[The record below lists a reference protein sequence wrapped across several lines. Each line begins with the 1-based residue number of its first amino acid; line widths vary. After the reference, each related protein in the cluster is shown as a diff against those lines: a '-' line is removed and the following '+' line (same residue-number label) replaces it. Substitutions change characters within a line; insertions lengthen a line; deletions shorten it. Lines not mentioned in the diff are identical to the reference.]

1 MAGGEI
7 CKYYFYFSLANQ
19 TASKMQLL
27 AIAEF
32 LDFAPSHGILQK
44 KKKKCFFLLIH
55 NWLLNCK
62 ASFAHAFRKGK
73 VGQICI
79 CQISFH
85 LDTKL

>member
-7 CKYYFYFSLANQ
+7 CKYYFCFSLANQ

-44 KKKKCFFLLIH
+44 KKKCVF
-55 NWLLNCK
+55 
-62 ASFAHAFRKGK
+62 SY
-73 VGQICI
+73 
-79 CQISFH
+79 
-85 LDTKL
+85 